1 MNAYAEVCI
10 ANAFYTL
17 IDYFDIY
24 ISSFILF
31 LVYDLVVH

>member
-10 ANAFYTL
+10 AYAFYTL

-24 ISSFILF
+24 TSFIF
-31 LVYDLVVH
+31 IS